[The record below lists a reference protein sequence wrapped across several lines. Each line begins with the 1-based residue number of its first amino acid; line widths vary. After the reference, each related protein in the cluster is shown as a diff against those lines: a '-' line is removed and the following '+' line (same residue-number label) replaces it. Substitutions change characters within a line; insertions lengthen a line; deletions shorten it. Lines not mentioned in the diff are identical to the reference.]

1 MSTKKMTPDEI
12 IEYLKEKGF
21 PASLLDKEAIKSNR
35 KLTPE
40 EQEIFVKYIV
50 DNLRTL
56 EANKYLISCAMRF
69 GPGINEQFS
78 FRHKNIVVDLDL
90 KIIEKLLIVKVESV
104 ILEQSNDGVFA
115 LFRFYEGNKAKGEE
129 GDKWM
134 QDMLDQLL
142 INSATL
148 LISQGKSQLIH

>member
-1 MSTKKMTPDEI
+1 M
-12 IEYLKEKGF
+12 
-21 PASLLDKEAIKSNR
+21 
-35 KLTPE
+35 
-40 EQEIFVKYIV
+40 
-50 DNLRTL
+50 
-56 EANKYLISCAMRF
+56 
-69 GPGINEQFS
+69 
-78 FRHKNIVVDLDL
+78 DL

-104 ILEQSNDGVFA
+104 ILDQSGDGVFA